1 MSQPVR
7 EDETRTPGEMGTI
20 VVLNRDL
27 MFGVRI
33 ANQLRAAG
41 YAVAFAQRTSEFV
54 DRLRLLEPKPVLG
67 LVDMNTAVEWPLIQA
82 LVLDTANATPLLG
95 FGPHLDV
102 EGRRAAKAA
111 GVTRIVTNGEFHQNT
126 INLVRRYAKAG

>member
-1 MSQPVR
+1 VR
-7 EDETRTPGEMGTI
+7 AGDGIGPGTLGTI

-41 YAVAFAQRTSEFV
+41 FAVVFAQRTNEFV
-54 DRLRLLEPKPVLG
+54 ARIKTVEPKAALG
-67 LVDMNTAVEWPLIQA
+67 LIDMNTPVEWPLIQA
-82 LVLDTANATPLLG
+82 LVLETGSATPLLG

-111 GVTRIVTNGEFHQNT
+111 GVTRILTNSQFHENS
-126 INLVRRYAKAG
+126 VEHVKRYARQLTA

>member
-1 MSQPVR
+1 MA
-7 EDETRTPGEMGTI
+7 DETVTNLSGLGTI

-41 YAVAFAQRTSEFV
+41 YTVSFAQKTSEFV
-54 DRLRLLEPKPVLG
+54 SRVRLAEPRAVLG
-67 LVDMNTAVEWPLIQA
+67 VVDMNTPVEWPLIQA

-102 EGRRAAKAA
+102 QGRRAAKAA
-111 GVTRIVTNGEFHQNT
+111 GVSRIVTNGEFHQDT
-126 INLVRRYAKAG
+126 VGFVRRYAKTV

>member
-1 MSQPVR
+1 MMHAEV
-7 EDETRTPGEMGTI
+7 TRRSGEQGTI

-27 MFGVRI
+27 MFGIRI

-41 YAVAFAQRTSEFV
+41 YTVTFAQKTSEFV
-54 DRLRLLEPKPVLG
+54 DRVRLAEPKPVLG
-67 LVDMNTAVEWPLIQA
+67 LVDMNTPVEWPLIQA

-102 EGRRAAKAA
+102 QGRRVFFA
-111 GVTRIVTNGEFHQNT
+111 NH
-126 INLVRRYAKAG
+126 

>member
-1 MSQPVR
+1 MA
-7 EDETRTPGEMGTI
+7 DETATNLGGLGTI

-41 YAVAFAQRTSEFV
+41 YTVSFAQKTSEFV
-54 DRLRLLEPKPVLG
+54 SRVRLAEPRAVLG
-67 LVDMNTAVEWPLIQA
+67 VVDMNTPVEWPLIQA

-102 EGRRAAKAA
+102 QGRRAAKAA
-111 GVTRIVTNGEFHQNT
+111 GVSRIVTNGEFHQDT
-126 INLVRRYAKAG
+126 VGFVRRYAKIV

>member
-1 MSQPVR
+1 MAVQ
-7 EDETRTPGEMGTI
+7 EIAAHAPGERGTI

-41 YAVAFAQRTSEFV
+41 YAVTFAQKTSDFV
-54 DRLRLLEPKPVLG
+54 SRLRLLDPKPVLG
-67 LVDMNTAVEWPLIQA
+67 LVDMNTPVEWPLIQA
-82 LVLDTANATPLLG
+82 FVLDPENATPLLG

-102 EGRRAAKAA
+102 QGRRAAKAA
-111 GVTRIVTNGEFHQNT
+111 GVTRILTNGELHQDT
-126 INLVRRYAKAG
+126 VGFVRRYARSG

>member
-1 MSQPVR
+1 MKPKSN
-7 EDETRTPGEMGTI
+7 GLGTI

-41 YAVAFAQRTSEFV
+41 YTVSFAQKTSEFV
-54 DRLRLLEPKPVLG
+54 SRLRLADPKAVLG
-67 LVDMNTAVEWPLIQA
+67 VVDMNTPVEWPLIQA
-82 LVLDTANATPLLG
+82 LVLDTSNATPLLG

-102 EGRRAAKAA
+102 PGRRAAKAA
-111 GVTRIVTNGEFHQNT
+111 GVSRIVTNGEFHHDT
-126 INLVRRYAKAG
+126 IGFVRRYAKAM

>member
-1 MSQPVR
+1 VQ
-7 EDETRTPGEMGTI
+7 DGITPKPGQLGTI

-41 YAVAFAQRTSEFV
+41 YTVTFAQKTSDFV
-54 DRLRLLEPKPVLG
+54 SRVRLLEPKPVLG
-67 LVDMNTAVEWPLIQA
+67 LVDMNSPVEWPLIQA

-95 FGPHLDV
+95 FGPHLDIQ
-102 EGRRAAKAA
+102 GRRAAKAA

-126 INLVRRYAKAG
+126 IDFVRRYAKAS

>member
-1 MSQPVR
+1 MQ
-7 EDETRTPGEMGTI
+7 DGITPKPGQLGTI

-41 YAVAFAQRTSEFV
+41 YTVTFAQKTSDFV
-54 DRLRLLEPKPVLG
+54 SRVRLLEPKPVLG
-67 LVDMNTAVEWPLIQA
+67 LVDMNSPVEWPLIQA

-95 FGPHLDV
+95 FGPHLDIQ
-102 EGRRAAKAA
+102 GRRAAKAA

-126 INLVRRYAKAG
+126 VDFVRRYAKAS

>member
-1 MSQPVR
+1 ML
-7 EDETRTPGEMGTI
+7 DEVERKTGHLGTI

-41 YAVAFAQRTSEFV
+41 YTVAFAQKTSEFV
-54 DRLRLLEPKPVLG
+54 SRVRLSEPKAVLG
-67 LVDMNTAVEWPLIQA
+67 VVDMNTPVEWPLIQA
-82 LVLDTANATPLLG
+82 LVLDTKNATPLLG

-102 EGRRAAKAA
+102 QGRRAAKAA
-111 GVTRIVTNGEFHQNT
+111 GVSRIVTNGEFHHDT
-126 INLVRRYAKAG
+126 IGFVKRYAKAS

>member
-1 MSQPVR
+1 MAEELKPK
-7 EDETRTPGEMGTI
+7 TGGLGTI

-41 YAVAFAQRTSEFV
+41 YAVTFAQKTSEFV
-54 DRLRLLEPKPVLG
+54 SRLRQADPKPVLG
-67 LVDMNTAVEWPLIQA
+67 LVDMNTPVEWPLIQA

-95 FGPHLDV
+95 FGPHLDIQ
-102 EGRRAAKAA
+102 GRRAAKAA
-111 GVTRIVTNGEFHQNT
+111 GLSRIVTNGEFHQDT
-126 INLVRRYAKAG
+126 IAFVRRYARAI